1 MARLSWMQRL
11 YWRHL
16 SKPVAYR
23 ELFQFLIEHPV
34 GSILEVGIRDGKR
47 LEQVLS
53 LVSVREGV
61 SQLRYAG
68 VDLFESGAPQ
78 DGCLRLKDV
87 HRKLAEQNI
96 KANLIPGDAA
106 SSLMRVAHMVQPC
119 DLVIIDEGWG
129 ADSASGAA
137 LQQWLPRLTHDSSA
151 VFARG
156 SRSAK
161 LGRIALPQAAS
172 LRKAA

>member
-1 MARLSWMQRL
+1 MARLSWLQRL
-11 YWRHL
+11 YWRYL

-47 LEQVLS
+47 LEQVLT
-53 LVSVREGV
+53 LVNVREGV

-68 VDLFESGAPQ
+68 VDLFESGPPQ

-87 HRKLAEQNI
+87 HRKLAEQNV
-96 KANLIPGDAA
+96 KANLIPGDAS
-106 SSLMRVAHMVQPC
+106 SSLMRVAHMVQPS
-119 DLVIIDEGWG
+119 DLVIIDENWG

-137 LQQWLPRLTHDSSA
+137 LNQWLPRLTHDSST
-151 VFARG
+151 VFAR
-156 SRSAK
+156 SNRLEK
-161 LGRIALPQAAS
+161 LGRVVLPQAS
-172 LRKAA
+172 TLRKAA